1 MREESRQEG
10 WGEEQ
15 QEEEEKEKAQAET
28 EEASRNRLNQQTM
41 QEHTEIPTMGAP
53 SGNQRGTM

>member
-1 MREESRQEG
+1 MREESRQEKR
-10 WGEEQ
+10 GEEQ
-15 QEEEEKEKAQAET
+15 EEEKAQAET